1 MMSRKMVRKMS
12 RKARWRYTSS
22 MTFADEEEEK
32 LGRTI
37 DVDRANVGKF
47 SKVHFPTTGRTLH
60 MFLCRLEA
68 HSHFCGRISSP
79 FLCYHRQAVESS
91 L

>member
-1 MMSRKMVRKMS
+1 MEANDESEDGSENESQDEVDD
-12 RKARWRYTSS
+12 TSS

-32 LGRTI
+32 LGGTI

-68 HSHFCGRISSP
+68 HSHFCGCISSP
-79 FLCYHRQAVESS
+79 FLSP
-91 L
+91 